1 METVIRVILI
11 YLVILFGL
19 RILGKREFGQLSPLE
34 LISLLLVPELVGQ
47 SVLKDD
53 FSLTNSLVALT
64 SLFSLVFITSLARY
78 LSKNVEKVISGEPTI
93 LVSHVAFIENNLHKE
108 RVDAAEIFSEMHKSG
123 LHQLEQVK
131 WAILESD
138 GKISIISVDEMRPS
152 HVNVDEENRVS

>member
-93 LVSHVAFIENNLHKE
+93 LVSHGTFIENNLHKE

-138 GKISIISVDEMRPS
+138 GKISIISIDEMRPS
-152 HVNVDEENRVS
+152 HVNMDEENRVS